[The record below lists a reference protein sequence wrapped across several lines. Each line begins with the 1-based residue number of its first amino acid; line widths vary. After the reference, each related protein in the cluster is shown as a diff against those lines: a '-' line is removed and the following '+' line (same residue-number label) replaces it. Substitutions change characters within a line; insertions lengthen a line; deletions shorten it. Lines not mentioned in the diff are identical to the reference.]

1 MSDEAHELAMALRG
15 AYLTMHR
22 RADAHLAW
30 HGVTADQYV
39 LLRLLDQESEVTQ
52 QTLVVRAFSDPNTVR
67 TMLLLLEGRGFVTR
81 KRHPTDGRARSVSL
95 TSKGRSVCRRL
106 CAACE
111 PFYAR
116 LLSDY
121 RPDEVRLLLGLLR
134 RIPPVMAVRD
144 AGRAGRQTTA

>member
-1 MSDEAHELAMALRG
+1 MALRG

-22 RADAHLAW
+22 RADAYLAR

-39 LLRLLDQESEVTQ
+39 LLRLLDQESEVTP
-52 QTLVVRAFSDPNTVR
+52 QTLVVRACSDPNTVR

-81 KRHPTDGRARSVSL
+81 KRHPADGRARSVSL
-95 TSKGRSVCRRL
+95 TGKGRNVCRRL
-106 CAACE
+106 RAACE

-121 RPDEVRLLLGLLR
+121 RPDEVQLLLGLLR
-134 RIPPVMAVRD
+134 RIPPVMAARD